1 MKSIRRSFPYKQIN
15 KNIVYLAVKI
25 DRGTT
30 TGGCDCDITIQ
41 DGENLSVADLFRVE
55 SDTVLCHRNCA
66 LVLDVLGFL
75 LSLTISSRYYIECNR
90 ILRSSI
96 IVHNKEILKDFSL
109 TNSYTLIINNHYTG
123 GRTTTQFHN
132 GACLLKRIG
141 RCPALPLVLGG
152 YWASRREAFAA
163 PWMRCFV
170 VIISIMVKGVKDC
183 TGVTSTCG
191 VYTIPYRRLCF
202 A

>member
-123 GRTTTQFHN
+123 GTRISPETGRNNRGNRVHTQGDITSQNRVSYFVFWEILFQYPFFN
-132 GACLLKRIG
+132 
-141 RCPALPLVLGG
+141 PA
-152 YWASRREAFAA
+152 F
-163 PWMRCFV
+163 
-170 VIISIMVKGVKDC
+170 
-183 TGVTSTCG
+183 
-191 VYTIPYRRLCF
+191 
-202 A
+202 